1 MKIWMQSNDFFL
13 NCANFFQQKLKE
25 MVAPSCSD
33 MKTLFF
39 VPFLMFFIKAFCKV
53 GKNMYLCGNLKI
65 QSSYDEKKHSFC
77 PSYCMGSNGLGHTRA
92 ESMAYTP
99 AE

>member
-1 MKIWMQSNDFFL
+1 MQSNEFFL

-25 MVAPSCSD
+25 MVSPSCSD

-39 VPFLMFFIKAFCKV
+39 VPFLMFFIIAFCKV
-53 GKNMYLCGNLKI
+53 GKNMYLCGNL
-65 QSSYDEKKHSFC
+65 KKHSFC
-77 PSYCMGSNGLGHTRA
+77 PSYCMGSNGLGHTRV
-92 ESMAYTP
+92 ESMAHTP